1 MMAEVVAESVA
12 PYSRGAP
19 LSMTPMKRTR
29 WMIAALAIVAVTVG
43 ALLFARRGPA
53 RVTVDVGNVTR
64 QARFRS
70 TVTASG
76 EIVATRYADIGSN
89 VMGSIVKL
97 PVAEGDRVK
106 AGQLLA
112 RIDPVQ
118 AQSDSSSAAAGVRA
132 LEADE
137 RGAAEQVRGAI
148 SDLAVAEARARDA
161 EQQFARKRE
170 LSAQALVPASELE
183 TARAATEAA
192 QAQVISAR
200 SAIDRAR
207 QAAESAS
214 RRVAQARAQRLR
226 ADDML
231 SKTSILSPI
240 DGIVS
245 RLRVREGEMVV
256 VGIQN
261 QPGTTL
267 MTISDLGA
275 INAEVKVAEADVLR
289 LAAGQAAV
297 VTLEALPGRQFPG
310 RVVEI
315 GASALP
321 VTGTGAAAREF
332 KVVVRLDRPDPGLRP
347 GLTCDAEIVTSE
359 RTNVLT
365 APLQS
370 VVLRSVP
377 GAADRAGVF
386 RLIEGRAVFTPVT
399 SGVIGGLD
407 IEVSGVAEGSPII
420 VGPYQALRDLKDG
433 AFVKASAPAR

>member
-1 MMAEVVAESVA
+1 MTRRRWLLVLLAVVALG
-12 PYSRGAP
+12 GAT
-19 LSMTPMKRTR
+19 L
-29 WMIAALAIVAVTVG
+29 VVT
-43 ALLFARRGPA
+43 RRGPA
-53 RVTVDVGNVTR
+53 RVAVEVGAITR

-76 EIVATRYADIGSN
+76 EIVAMRYADIGSS
-89 VMGSIVKL
+89 VMGKIVSL
-97 PVAEGDRVK
+97 PVAEGDRVV

-118 AQSDSSSAAAGVRA
+118 AQSDASSAAALVRA
-132 LEADE
+132 LEAEE
-137 RGAAEQVRGAI
+137 RGAAEQIRSATA
-148 SDLAVAEARARDA
+148 DLAAAEARARDA
-161 EQQFARKRE
+161 DQQWARKRD
-170 LSAQALVPASELE
+170 LYKQALIPASDFESG
-183 TARAATEAA
+183 REAA
-192 QAQVISAR
+192 EAAHAQVASVRAT
-200 SAIDRAR
+200 IDRVR
-207 QAAESAS
+207 QAADAAA
-214 RRVAQARAQRLR
+214 RRVAQSRAQQTS
-226 ADDML
+226 ANDML

-289 LAAGQAAV
+289 VVHGQAVV
-297 VTLEALPGRQFPG
+297 VTLEALPGKQFPG
-310 RVVEI
+310 KVVEI

-332 KVVVRLDRPDPGLRP
+332 KVVVRLDQPDPGLRP

-365 APLQS
+365 VPLQS
-370 VVLRSVP
+370 VVLRTVP
-377 GAADRAGVF
+377 SGGEGPGVF
-386 RLIEGRAVFTPVT
+386 LLDDGRARFTPV
-399 SGVIGGLD
+399 SPGAIGGLD
-407 IEVSGVAEGSPII
+407 IEVSGVAEGAPVII
-420 VGPYQALRDLKDG
+420 GPYQALRDMKDG
-433 AFVKASAPAR
+433 TLVRASRAPVADR